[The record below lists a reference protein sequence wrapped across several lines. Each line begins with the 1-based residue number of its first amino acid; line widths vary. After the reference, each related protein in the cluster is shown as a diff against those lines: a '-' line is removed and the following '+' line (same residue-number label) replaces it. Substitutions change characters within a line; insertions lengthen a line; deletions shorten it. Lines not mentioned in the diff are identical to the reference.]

1 MLATG
6 RGTGR
11 PASRYSMT
19 IKEKLQSDLLEAVR
33 KRDETR
39 RSALRLLKSSIQY
52 EEKAKGRDLRE
63 DETLEVL
70 SREAKKRRESIDE
83 FRKAN
88 RLDLVDKE
96 EAELAIVSGYLPK
109 QLSREEVTVLAR
121 DVISE
126 VGAQGPGDRG
136 KVMGRLM
143 PQLRTKADGNMVNEI
158 VAELLSPSPG

>member
-1 MLATG
+1 
-6 RGTGR
+6 
-11 PASRYSMT
+11 MT

-39 RSALRLLKSSIQY
+39 RSALRLLKASIQY
-52 EEKAKGRDLRE
+52 EEKAKGRDLGD
-63 DETLEVL
+63 DETVEVL
-70 SREAKKRRESIDE
+70 SREAKKRRESIDA

-88 RLDLVDKE
+88 RSDLVDKE
-96 EAELAIVSGYLPK
+96 EVDLAIVSEYLPK

-121 DVISE
+121 NVISE
-126 VGAQGPGDRG
+126 IGALGPDDRG

-158 VAELLSPSPG
+158 VAELLSASPG

>member
-1 MLATG
+1 
-6 RGTGR
+6 
-11 PASRYSMT
+11 MT

-33 KRDETR
+33 NRDETR
-39 RSALRLLKSSIQY
+39 RSALRLLKASIQY
-52 EEKAKGRDLRE
+52 EEKAKRRDLRE

-88 RLDLVDKE
+88 RSDLVDKE
-96 EAELAIVSGYLPK
+96 EAELAIVSEYLPK
-109 QLSREEVTVLAR
+109 QLSREEITVLAR

-143 PQLRTKADGNMVNEI
+143 PQLRTKADGKMVNEI
-158 VAELLSPSPG
+158 VAKLLSASPG

>member
-1 MLATG
+1 
-6 RGTGR
+6 
-11 PASRYSMT
+11 MT
-19 IKEKLQSDLLEAVR
+19 IKEMLQSDLLEAVR

-52 EEKAKGRDLRE
+52 EEKAKGRDLQE
-63 DETLEVL
+63 GETLEVL

-96 EAELAIVSGYLPK
+96 EAELAIVSEYLPK

-143 PQLRTKADGNMVNEI
+143 SQLRTKADGNMVNEI
-158 VAELLSPSPG
+158 VAELLSASPG